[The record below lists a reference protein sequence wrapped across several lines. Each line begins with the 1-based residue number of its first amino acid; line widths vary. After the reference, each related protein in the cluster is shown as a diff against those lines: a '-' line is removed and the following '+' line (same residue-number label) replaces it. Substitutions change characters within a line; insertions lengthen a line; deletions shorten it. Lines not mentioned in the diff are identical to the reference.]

1 MRHGMGRRWLGAA
14 ILAGL
19 VALLALGCEDDP
31 THVGSDLRSPPDT
44 VMAIDLLV
52 VEDSVFSL
60 PVSLR
65 SSITGQ
71 IGAQGPY
78 TSQIL
83 YDFRVPSFVVD
94 EGDTLSLDDGNFRID
109 LTQVTQAPF
118 TGAMRLGMR
127 EVEIA
132 ARIWSSDAVYDN
144 TVLTRLPQLR
154 PDVVAGEDTI
164 AGTDLTL
171 SEPRI
176 VVEFD
181 VHSLVDYDSVVASR
195 QTLEVNVA
203 LLFLG
208 FTSGGPGF
216 VDFQQ
221 ITALNA
227 PLPRFVANYVG
238 ATTTGVERSL
248 APARQL
254 VVVEFDS
261 TYSPGT
267 NWVVSDAH
275 RFHTYVE
282 FRDLDQ
288 LRAQLPE
295 AAYMLRADL
304 LLVQA
309 ARGDTVFGT
318 GRNLGIGISVPSSA
332 VDDDSNLVYSV
343 DENNRALQPES
354 VTALTP
360 SAGSLVTI
368 SITTELA
375 LQQEGKKNRGLILRL
390 SDEGTRARH
399 FEFYGPAA
407 ADTTLRP
414 HLRLV
419 FGMPADFGEE
429 AP

>member
-1 MRHGMGRRWLGAA
+1 MRHGIGRRCLGGA

-19 VALLALGCEDDP
+19 VAFLALGCEDDP
-31 THVGSDLRSPPDT
+31 TRVGSDLRSPPDT

-52 VEDSVFSL
+52 VEYSVFSL

-65 SSITGQ
+65 SSAIGQ

-94 EGDTLSLDDGNFRID
+94 EGDTLSLDNGSFGID

-127 EVEIA
+127 EVETA
-132 ARIWSSDAVYDN
+132 SRTWSSDAVYDS
-144 TVLTRLPQLR
+144 TVFTRLPPLR
-154 PDVVAGEDTI
+154 PDVVAGEDTV
-164 AGTDLTL
+164 AGSDLTL
-171 SEPRI
+171 EEPRI
-176 VVEFD
+176 SLKFD
-181 VHSLVDYDSVVASR
+181 VQSLVDYDSVVARR
-195 QTLEVNVA
+195 QTLEINVA
-203 LLFLG
+203 LVFLG

-221 ITALNA
+221 ITALNL
-227 PLPRFVANYVG
+227 PLPEFVANY
-238 ATTTGVERSL
+238 ASPTTTGVEQML
-248 APARQL
+248 APSRQL

-261 TYSPGT
+261 TFTSGT

-282 FRDLDQ
+282 FSDLDR

-295 AAYMLRADL
+295 EAYVLRADL

-309 ARGDTVFGT
+309 ARGDTIFGT
-318 GRNLGIGISVPSSA
+318 GPNIGISVPSREVEA
-332 VDDDSNLVYSV
+332 DSTLVYSEN
-343 DENNRALQPES
+343 ENNRSLEPES

-360 SAGSLVTI
+360 SPGSLVTI
-368 SITTELA
+368 NITTEVA
-375 LQQEGKKNRGLILRL
+375 LQQEGKQNRGLILRL
-390 SDEGTRARH
+390 SNEGTRARH
-399 FEFYGPAA
+399 FEFHGPAA

-414 HLRLV
+414 HLRLIY
-419 FGMPADFGEE
+419 GLPADFGEE

>member
-31 THVGSDLRSPPDT
+31 TRVGSDLRSPPDT

-65 SSITGQ
+65 SSATGQ

-83 YDFRVPSFVVD
+83 YDFRLPSFIVD
-94 EGDTLSLDDGNFRID
+94 EGDTLTLDDGNLRID
-109 LTQVTQAPF
+109 VNRTTLAPF
-118 TGAMRLGMR
+118 TGAMRLGVR
-127 EVEIA
+127 EVEVA
-132 ARIWSSDAVYDN
+132 SRTWSSDAVYSS
-144 TVLTRLPQLR
+144 TVFTRLPPLR

-164 AGTDLTL
+164 AGTDLML
-171 SEPRI
+171 NEPRI
-176 VVEFD
+176 VVDFD
-181 VHSLVDYDSVVASR
+181 VHSLVDYDSVVADR

-208 FTSGGPGF
+208 FTGGGPGF

-227 PLPRFVANYVG
+227 PLPRFVATYVG
-238 ATTTGVERSL
+238 TATTGVERSL

-275 RFHTYVE
+275 RFHTYLE
-282 FRDLDQ
+282 FSDLDR

-295 AAYMLRADL
+295 EAFVLRADL

-309 ARGDTVFGT
+309 ARGDTIFGT
-318 GRNLGIGISVPSSA
+318 GPNIGISVPSSA
-332 VDDDSNLVYSV
+332 VDADSTLVYSV
-343 DENNRALQPES
+343 DENNRGLERES
-354 VTALTP
+354 ETALTP
-360 SAGSLVTI
+360 SPGSLVTI
-368 SITTELA
+368 NVTTELA
-375 LQQEGKKNRGLILRL
+375 LQQEVKPNRGMILRL
-390 SDEGTRARH
+390 SNEGTRARH
-399 FEFYGPAA
+399 FEFHGTAA

-419 FGMPADFGEE
+419 FGLPADFGEG

>member
-208 FTSGGPGF
+208 FTSGGPG
-216 VDFQQ
+216 
-221 ITALNA
+221 N
-227 PLPRFVANYVG
+227 
-238 ATTTGVERSL
+238 VEAGSGWPY
-248 APARQL
+248 A
-254 VVVEFDS
+254 
-261 TYSPGT
+261 SPG
-267 NWVVSDAH
+267 VAGG
-275 RFHTYVE
+275 
-282 FRDLDQ
+282 
-288 LRAQLPE
+288 
-295 AAYMLRADL
+295 MG
-304 LLVQA
+304 
-309 ARGDTVFGT
+309 GD
-318 GRNLGIGISVPSSA
+318 P
-332 VDDDSNLVYSV
+332 
-343 DENNRALQPES
+343 
-354 VTALTP
+354 
-360 SAGSLVTI
+360 
-368 SITTELA
+368 
-375 LQQEGKKNRGLILRL
+375 
-390 SDEGTRARH
+390 
-399 FEFYGPAA
+399 
-407 ADTTLRP
+407 
-414 HLRLV
+414 
-419 FGMPADFGEE
+419 
-429 AP
+429 